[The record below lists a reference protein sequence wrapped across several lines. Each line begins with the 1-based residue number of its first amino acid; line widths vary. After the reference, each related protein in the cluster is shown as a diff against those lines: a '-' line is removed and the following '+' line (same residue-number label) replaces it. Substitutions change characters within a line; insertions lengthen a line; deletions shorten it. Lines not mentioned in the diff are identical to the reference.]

1 MKLYTSTT
9 SPYARMVMLAALA
22 RGMDELQLAY
32 VDPWT
37 TPAELT
43 AINPLSQVPTL
54 IADNGTIITN
64 SPLILDYLFDH
75 PFRGAQQAAL
85 AGYGYELLD
94 QVVKAYSLARFQPEN
109 TPAHPHI
116 ARARDAVARGLAHC
130 PPLDPASNEVATH
143 VLGMA
148 LSYAELRHGDL
159 YRAHLSAAN
168 QQAFATYC
176 ERPDVRAVAIAQ
188 LEQHPASIG
197 ELRRAVS

>member
-43 AINPLSQVPTL
+43 AI
-54 IADNGTIITN
+54 
-64 SPLILDYLFDH
+64 ILDYLFDH

-159 YRAHLSAAN
+159 YRAHLGAAN
-168 QQAFATYC
+168 QHAFATYC
-176 ERPDVRAVAIAQ
+176 ERPDVRAVAIAR